1 MKSKFS
7 NHKTAPVK
15 DGRDSSGIFTL
26 GLVLAIW
33 GVLFLTGGVLLAG
46 GVLTIP
52 ASAGELAG
60 WILIFA
66 GIVALTVGLLIALS
80 KKSEKARLK
89 LDKFR
94 KSNLFPLVVL
104 LLIIIFFFQLA
115 SPNFAYLKVAN
126 IRNILSAMV
135 LYTLLSIAVG
145 LLIIFGE
152 IDLSPGYTGAVPG
165 VILAAILAKGALPWY
180 VVIVICL
187 LTGVAFGLLN
197 AVLVNE
203 LKIQSFIAT
212 LATGSF
218 VAGGLTYIVVDSKT
232 VFFDDDAVKFIFT
245 GRIGG
250 VVPITIIIA
259 LLAIVIYGV
268 ILAKTK
274 FGRSIYLCGGNRDA
288 ARLAGIN
295 PKKISYILF
304 INSGFLGAVC
314 GVVYTGRI
322 MAGNLIGPANYT
334 FPAIT
339 AAILGGFSFGG
350 GTGNMLGCF
359 LGLAIM
365 NGFNNGLI
373 IMSVSPFWQSAASGA
388 ILLLALTV
396 DYFSS
401 KSAMRIRPLKRFNI
415 SSMKGSKED
424 EA

>member
-1 MKSKFS
+1 MFIS
-7 NHKTAPVK
+7 
-15 DGRDSSGIFTL
+15 
-26 GLVLAIW
+26 GLVLIIIGA
-33 GVLFLTGGVLLAG
+33 LLMAG
-46 GVLTIP
+46 GILFVSNALILF
-52 ASAGELAG
+52 SAANELVG
-60 WILIFA
+60 WICIFA
-66 GIVALTVGLLIALS
+66 GVIALIAGLFIALS
-80 KKSEKARLK
+80 IKSDRARTRIN
-89 LDKFR
+89 KFMR
-94 KSNLFPLVVL
+94 SNLFPLVVL
-104 LLIIIFFFQLA
+104 LVIIIFFFQFA
-115 SPNFAYLKVAN
+115 SPGFAYLKVAN
-126 IRNILSAMV
+126 IRNILSTMV

-165 VILAAILAKGALPWY
+165 VILAQMLSNGGVPWY
-180 VVIVICL
+180 LVLALCL
-187 LTGVAFGLLN
+187 LTGIAFGLLN

-218 VAGGLTYIVVDSKT
+218 IAGGLTYIVTNSKT
-232 VFFDDDAVKFIFT
+232 VFFEDAAIKQIFT
-245 GRIGG
+245 GRIGD

-259 LLAIVIYGV
+259 FLAIVIYGV
-268 ILAKTK
+268 ILSKTK
-274 FGRSIYLCGGNRDA
+274 FGRSIYLCGGNRA
-288 ARLAGIN
+288 AAQLAGIN

-304 INSGFLGAVC
+304 INSGFLGALC
-314 GVVYTGRI
+314 GVVYTGRL

-350 GTGNMLGCF
+350 GSGNMLGCF

-373 IMSVSPFWQSAASGA
+373 VMGVSSFWQSAASGA

-396 DYFSS
+396 DFFST
-401 KSAMRIRPLKRFNI
+401 KSARRVRPLKRLQLT
-415 SSMKGSKED
+415 SVKGGAED